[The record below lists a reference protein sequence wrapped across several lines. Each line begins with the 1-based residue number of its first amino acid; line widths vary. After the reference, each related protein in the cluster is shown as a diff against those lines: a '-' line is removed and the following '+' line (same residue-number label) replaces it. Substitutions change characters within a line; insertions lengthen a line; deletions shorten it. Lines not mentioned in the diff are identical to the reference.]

1 MAESFDYV
9 EFARDFES
17 VNGRPPTS
25 EELKEAQTLVGRY
38 VHFSEK
44 YSPLDELEE
53 TQVELYKPSLGD
65 RLKAVFSFLG
75 RGLLKAVFLIIQTPI
90 YLTLFFFNLIKSA
103 IGVFVIW
110 FISKFMLGMIVAII
124 AEVIYGSELYGNPF
138 PSPIKDI
145 VDFILGI
152 DFFEHAVPNFFP
164 HPVLDA
170 WIIGIAIVFFAFA
183 LTFSKVE
190 ST

>member
-38 VHFSEK
+38 VHLSEK

-53 TQVELYKPSLGD
+53 AQVGLYKPSFGD

-75 RGLLKAVFLIIQTPI
+75 RGLFKAIFLIIQTPI
-90 YLTLFFFNLIKSA
+90 YLTLFFFNYIKSA
-103 IGVFVIW
+103 VAVMIMFFVTKMAMFVIVNA
-110 FISKFMLGMIVAII
+110 FMEHFNISRLSQASGLLGFVGKFVMTYDLQ
-124 AEVIYGSELYGNPF
+124 
-138 PSPIKDI
+138 
-145 VDFILGI
+145 
-152 DFFEHAVPNFFP
+152 PNFWAYP
-164 HPVLDA
+164 AVD
-170 WIIGIAIVFFAFA
+170 IIVIQLFIIIFALL